1 MDDSGARIGNSR
13 GLSVV
18 SAGAT
23 RGVLSN
29 ACHCSGVQCS
39 NLRVLVRALFSVAGA
54 ELSSLAATA
63 LALAAASSSLI
74 GLCSLALSCGVF
86 SPSARLCWRWGAAR
100 VVVAAWVVF
109 TGRSVLQTRFCC
121 WMLCNHV
128 ASFLNSV

>member
-1 MDDSGARIGNSR
+1 MDDSGARIGNRR

-23 RGVLSN
+23 RGVFSN

-39 NLRVLVRALFSVAGA
+39 NLRVLVRALLSVAGA

-74 GLCSLALSCGVF
+74 GLCSLSLSWRL
-86 SPSARLCWRWGAAR
+86 PSVRRLCWRWGAAR
-100 VVVAAWVVF
+100 GVVAAWVVF
-109 TGRSVLQTRFCC
+109 TGRVLQTRFCC